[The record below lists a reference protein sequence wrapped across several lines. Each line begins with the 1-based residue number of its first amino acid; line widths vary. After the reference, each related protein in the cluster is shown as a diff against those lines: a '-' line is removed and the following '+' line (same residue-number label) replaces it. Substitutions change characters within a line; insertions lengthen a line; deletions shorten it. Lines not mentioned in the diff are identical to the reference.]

1 MTLHTVGKTKILH
14 MSHFSQSDEK
24 NLYNAFH
31 VQILNIEIDVL
42 CKSIH
47 TKDIQQYILH

>member
-1 MTLHTVGKTKILH
+1 MTLHTFGKTKILH
-14 MSHFSQSDEK
+14 TLHFSQSDEK

-42 CKSIH
+42 RKSIH
-47 TKDIQQYILH
+47 NKVIQQHI